1 MHFFS
6 SRTFRA
12 AIVVAFAASLTA
24 CNGSS
29 GSILGGISNNAYV
42 RVLHGSPD
50 AGSLDIALDSASNV
64 IKSGAVYGNLTT
76 YQQVKAGSHTLY
88 LFANG
93 QDTGTGIVSPIT
105 FSVNGGSD
113 TTVVLSGEMHPS
125 YQTAANFGA
134 TIFAEQPFS
143 VPSGGAAVVFHN
155 AAPFAAAALGLNASS
170 VQFGYS
176 IDASPANNS
185 MGNPQSLDGMTSMQ
199 TAGLP
204 TAALNTPITFYGV
217 NTATVSVKPS
227 QISTSCTNNQV
238 PCTAPGLSLYLVDG
252 PAASLT
258 PNAPAGYWSPT
269 AKAVFFGV
277 FDGNGLLTQ

>member
-1 MHFFS
+1 MHFLLPRIA
-6 SRTFRA
+6 RTA
-12 AIVVAFAASLTA
+12 AAALLVGSLAA
-24 CNGSS
+24 CNGAANNV
-29 GSILGGISNNAYV
+29 IGGITNNAYV

-50 AGSLDIALDSASNV
+50 AGSLDIAIDSASNL
-64 IKSGAVYGNLTT
+64 IKTGDVYGNLTA

-88 LFANG
+88 IFANG
-93 QDTGTGIVSPIT
+93 QDTGSGIVPPIT

-134 TIFAEQPFS
+134 TTFAEQPFS
-143 VPSGGAAVVFHN
+143 VPSAGAGVVFHN

-176 IDASPANNS
+176 LNSAPANNNL
-185 MGNPQSLDGMTSMQ
+185 GNPQSLGGFTSIQ
-199 TAGLP
+199 SAGLP
-204 TAALNTPITFYGV
+204 TSALNTPITFYGV
-217 NTATVSVKPS
+217 NDATVTVTPG
-227 QISTSCTNNQV
+227 QISSACTNNQV

-258 PNAPAGYWSPT
+258 PNVPTGYWAPT
-269 AKAVFFGV
+269 AKAVFFGA
-277 FDGNGLLTQ
+277 FDRDGLLTQ